1 MINSKPKNTYVQS
14 LGSESVAFPRQLSAV
29 ASWNFRNILPSSSP
43 RKLGGVK
50 GKREREKMFI
60 PLTINMNPF
69 PSPHLTILGWQ
80 TTSGLPTQKCW
91 VRIGERLKGK
101 GKGILS
107 LSPLPLPLYPA
118 KVTWLTTR
126 ATDLLLL
133 ISPALLLG
141 IDITLNPSLSKEFQ
155 GESR

>member
-29 ASWNFRNILPSSSP
+29 ASWNFRNILPS
-43 RKLGGVK
+43 
-50 GKREREKMFI
+50 
-60 PLTINMNPF
+60 
-69 PSPHLTILGWQ
+69 
-80 TTSGLPTQKCW
+80 GLPTQKCW

-118 KVTWLTTR
+118 KGTWLSTR

-133 ISPALLLG
+133 ISRALLLG
-141 IDITLNPSLSKEFQ
+141 IDITLNPPLSKEFQ
-155 GESR
+155 GENR